1 MSKPTERHYNMLFEY
16 APISLWEQ
24 DFSAIRSAFDKL
36 RKQGVRDLG
45 HYLDEHPDQIDA
57 CMAGIKV
64 IHANQQTLSMYGVQ
78 TEEELTANLGH
89 FFRDEMRV
97 HFRDELLALW
107 AGRLTWSGEGV
118 NYALSGQP
126 IDILLSWRILP
137 GSETSWKQV
146 LVTIEDITQRK
157 QAERALQASESRL
170 RGLFENSPIS
180 LWEEDYSDIRAFFG
194 QLRDSG
200 VDDLRLY
207 LDSEPQMVDRCMG
220 MIHVLDVNRKTLGM
234 FGARSREE
242 LLQNL
247 DKVFR
252 DDMRHHFRDEL
263 VSLWEG
269 KRYHEA
275 EGINYTLRGEPLY
288 VHLHLSLFPGNE
300 ETFERVLV
308 ALEDITARRKAEEY
322 LRYLGAHDVLT
333 GLYNRAYYQEEI
345 KRLGGGRQY
354 PISIVIGDLD
364 GLKQVNDTLG
374 HEAGDNL
381 IRRAAEVIK
390 TGFRQEDVVARIGGD
405 EFAIIMPATDARNAR
420 EAIERIE
427 SLVSLNNKFYGQPE
441 LKISLGISTGETGS
455 ELDAVMRNAD
465 NEMYRAK
472 RERHRGGA
480 A

>member
-1 MSKPTERHYNMLFEY
+1 MLFEY